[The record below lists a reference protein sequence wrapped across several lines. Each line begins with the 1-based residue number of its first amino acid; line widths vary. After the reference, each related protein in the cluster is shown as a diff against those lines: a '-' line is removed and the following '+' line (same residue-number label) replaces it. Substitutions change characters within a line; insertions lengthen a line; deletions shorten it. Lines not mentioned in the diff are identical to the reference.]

1 MNRAEIL
8 IVDDEPIN
16 LTVLRNLLTQHYV
29 VRACKSGADA
39 LSLLDSGRKPDLIL
53 LDIVM
58 PDLSGYDTLL
68 RLKETKE
75 NRDIPVIFISA
86 LDSVDDEEKGFH
98 LGAVD
103 YISKPFRPVIVLE
116 RIRVHLELKK
126 IRDQL
131 KVRNEKLEIEVSRRV
146 RENTL
151 IHEATLNMLTQL
163 VETRD
168 GETKNHIIRTKS
180 YVEILARRLKLDPKY
195 ELYLTEECIMNIS
208 NASSLHDIGKI
219 GIPDSI
225 LLKPGS
231 LSSEEYSIMKNHCR
245 IGARAIHSVLEKTHL
260 SGTLDDEEE
269 LHAIPQDFFE
279 KAENIALYHHEHWDG
294 SGYPVGLSGE
304 QIPLSARIMALVDVF
319 DALTNRR
326 VYKEA
331 WPIAGAVDYIL
342 SQRGKYFCPDIV
354 DAFISELPVFQYTH
368 RKLNDTKGDDL
379 DGKA

>member
-29 VRACKSGADA
+29 VRACKSGTDA
-39 LSLLDSGRKPDLIL
+39 LSLLDTGKKPDLIL

-58 PDLSGYDTLL
+58 PGFSGYDTLL
-68 RLKETKE
+68 RLQE
-75 NRDIPVIFISA
+75 NNKNCDIPVIFISA
-86 LDSVDDEEKGFH
+86 LDNVIDEEKGFH

-103 YISKPFRPVIVLE
+103 YISKPFRPAVVLE
-116 RIRVHLELKK
+116 RIRVHLELKM

-131 KVRNEKLEIEVSRRV
+131 KVRNEQLEGEVCRRV
-146 RENTL
+146 RENLL
-151 IHEATLNMLTQL
+151 IHEATLNMVTQL

-180 YVEILARRLKLDPKY
+180 YVEILARKLKQNPKY
-195 ELYLTEECIMNIS
+195 ADRLTEECIMNIS

-231 LSSEEYSIMKNHCR
+231 LSPDEYSIMKNHCK
-245 IGARAIHSVLEKTHL
+245 IGAEAIHSVVEKTHL
-260 SGTLDDEEE
+260 SISSGATEQ
-269 LHAIPQDFFE
+269 HAIPQDFFE
-279 KAENIALYHHEHWDG
+279 EAENIAQFHHEHWDG
-294 SGYPVGLSGE
+294 SGYPAGLLE
-304 QIPLSARIMALVDVF
+304 DQIPLSARIMALVDVF
-319 DALTNRR
+319 DALTTRR
-326 VYKEA
+326 VYKDA

-342 SQRGKYFCPDIV
+342 TQRGKYFCPDIV
-354 DAFISELPVFQYTH
+354 DAFISELPAFQYTH
-368 RKLNDTKGDDL
+368 RKLDDAKGNNSDD
-379 DGKA
+379 KA

>member
-16 LTVLRNLLTQHYV
+16 LTVLRNLLSQHYV
-29 VRACKSGADA
+29 VRACKSGMDA
-39 LSLLDSGRKPDLIL
+39 LSLLDTGRKPDLIL

-68 RLKETKE
+68 RLQE
-75 NRDIPVIFISA
+75 NRENREIPVIFISA

-103 YISKPFRPVIVLE
+103 YISKPFRPAIVLE

-131 KVRNEKLEIEVSRRV
+131 KVRNEKLESEVYRRV
-146 RENTL
+146 RENIL
-151 IHEATLNMLTQL
+151 IHEATLNMVTQL

-168 GETKNHIIRTKS
+168 GETKNHIICTKS
-180 YVEILARRLKLDPKY
+180 YVEILARRLKQNPKY
-195 ELYLTEECIMNIS
+195 ENYLTEECIMNIS

-225 LLKPGS
+225 LLKPGA
-231 LSSEEYSIMKNHCR
+231 LSADEYTIMKNHCK
-245 IGARAIHSVLEKTHL
+245 IGAEAIHSVVEKTHL
-260 SGTLDDEEE
+260 SGTSAEGVQ
-269 LHAIPQDFFE
+269 HVIPEDFFE
-279 KAENIALYHHEHWDG
+279 EAENIAYYHHEHWDG
-294 SGYPVGLSGE
+294 NGYPTGLAGE
-304 QIPLSARIMALVDVF
+304 QIPLAARIMALVDVF
-319 DALTNRR
+319 DALTTRR

-342 SQRGKYFCPDIV
+342 SEREKYFCPDIV
-354 DAFISELPVFQYTH
+354 DAFITELPAFQYTH
-368 RKLNDTKGDDL
+368 RKLDDAKGKNP
-379 DGKA
+379 DGQA